1 MAGQLWTV
9 ANEGGFMYSDEL
21 SDVIRQ
27 QLQPLTK
34 FRQLCDAK
42 DATSKGLHRGS
53 RYYWNVYSDV
63 KQQGRRLSETSPIP
77 QTGFTLTQK
86 SLEVVEAGNSIPYT
100 GLLTDMA
107 KHDVVSII
115 DQTLKNDARKY
126 FDIEAY
132 LQFNNTKLRVG
143 PLGGNSTTA
152 VTLDTNGVCSTTN
165 NVPMG
170 TGHVKAV
177 VDMMK
182 ERNIAPFKMDDYACV
197 SHVTTLRTFRNS
209 LETLNQYTETGITH
223 VYNGE
228 IGRYEGTRFIEQNFI
243 PKGGAADSA
252 TFDPWSITADPW
264 NNGLSSWAFFLGAD
278 TVAEAIVIPE
288 EIRASIPSD
297 FGRSRAI
304 AWYFLG
310 GYGIVHEDADNS
322 SIVKWDSAA

>member
-115 DQTLKNDARKY
+115 DQTLKNDAR
-126 FDIEAY
+126 
-132 LQFNNTKLRVG
+132 
-143 PLGGNSTTA
+143 S
-152 VTLDTNGVCSTTN
+152 
-165 NVPMG
+165 
-170 TGHVKAV
+170 
-177 VDMMK
+177 DMS
-182 ERNIAPFKMDDYACV
+182 A
-197 SHVTTLRTFRNS
+197 L
-209 LETLNQYTETGITH
+209 
-223 VYNGE
+223 
-228 IGRYEGTRFIEQNFI
+228 
-243 PKGGAADSA
+243 AA
-252 TFDPWSITADPW
+252 
-264 NNGLSSWAFFLGAD
+264 
-278 TVAEAIVIPE
+278 
-288 EIRASIPSD
+288 
-297 FGRSRAI
+297 
-304 AWYFLG
+304 
-310 GYGIVHEDADNS
+310 
-322 SIVKWDSAA
+322 